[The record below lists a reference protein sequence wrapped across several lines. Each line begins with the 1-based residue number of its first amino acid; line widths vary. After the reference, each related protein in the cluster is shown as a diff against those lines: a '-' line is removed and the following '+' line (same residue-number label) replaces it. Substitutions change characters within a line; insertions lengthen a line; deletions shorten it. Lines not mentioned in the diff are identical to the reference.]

1 MNPVVAPSADP
12 DLEVRIIVSVTS
24 TIDIVYLHNLQDLP
38 NFGIE
43 DMACTSLESTGSALL
58 M

>member
-43 DMACTSLESTGSALL
+43 DIACT
-58 M
+58 